1 MSHANLTLTT
11 KGEVKIG
18 SSYSTMIEVT
28 IDNVDIDDVISE
40 IGIGELLDHMDIDE
54 VISEM
59 EAAGYKVSQG
69 E

>member
-1 MSHANLTLTT
+1 MSHTDLTLTT

-18 SSYSTMIEVT
+18 SSYGTMIEVT
-28 IDNVDIDDVISE
+28 IDNVDIDDVISN
-40 IGIGELLDHMDIDE
+40 IGLGELLGHMDIDE

-59 EAAGYKVSQG
+59 EAAGYKVSQD